1 MGQPDSSSPGR
12 RAALARIAAIQ
23 RAALDWTVT
32 DVPGALAELDRL
44 AGEFA
49 DDRQVRALV
58 EATASAL
65 GLVHGSPLLDVGRM
79 RAALANLDD
88 LIAAVPGAASAVEPT
103 LALMPEFLRAAQ
115 AHQEGD
121 TATARALFAAL
132 RVRAGALPPGDP
144 LGREL
149 ADVGPLLDAVYASMD
164 DAEPQVPDPGP
175 DASDTVRA
183 LHLMARGGLA
193 MRPDDAPDPERLE
206 AGLDDLRAVVASLPR
221 HHPHRVMSL
230 TSLGLG
236 LARRAEVGGA
246 LADVDEAITVLEEA
260 RTLAGD
266 ETHPVWSLVNELLT
280 MLLRRRGRGSLAR
293 QAALEGLRGY
303 AWQVLR
309 QPEPAAARVAA
320 REAVEAAVGIASGCL
335 AEHQPAD
342 ALRALDA
349 GRGLLLF
356 ATTAWR
362 DPYTG
367 LVEAGYP
374 DLADEWR
381 ATEHP
386 SPRLRDRVLAA
397 LTRDSGL
404 LDPPDIAEIQRA
416 LRRLAVDALV
426 YLVPATASS
435 PGWAVIAPVEGPP
448 RYLALSLLSIG
459 AGTDV
464 ERYLT
469 ALATRDPETTREVGS
484 VDPDVFA
491 DRLDA
496 LCGWAWKAAMKPVVE
511 PYLDAERVPRL
522 VLVPM
527 GDLARVPWQAA
538 RAPDGTY
545 LVQRVV
551 LSQAASARML
561 CDTATAERVPTAR
574 TGLVLADPDT
584 GDRADGLRSARLEA
598 YGIHQV
604 FYPGA
609 TYVGRRP
616 DGSVSPSGAGSPD
629 DVRSWLR
636 AEGTPAGSLLHLA
649 SHGVMETAPATASS
663 RLLLAGGDLTADEL
677 VEVMTGVDR
686 RPVGLVVLAACHTGR
701 SIHGYDEAY
710 SLGTMFLAAGAR
722 SVLSTQWSVPD
733 GETSLLMYMFH
744 HFLVA
749 EGHPPG
755 DALRRAQM
763 WMLDDRRRPP
773 RHMPPA
779 LRRMLDDTDPVRV
792 VAWAGFTHWGQ

>member
-1 MGQPDSSSPGR
+1 MGQPDRSPPDRQAAIVRIVAIG
-12 RAALARIAAIQ
+12 RAAVAGN
-23 RAALDWTVT
+23 VT
-32 DVPGALAELDRL
+32 DVPGALADLDQL

-49 DDRQVRALV
+49 DDRQVRALA

-65 GLVHGSPLLDVGRM
+65 GLLRGSPMLDPGRM
-79 RAALANLDD
+79 RAALASLDE
-88 LIAAVPGAASAVEPT
+88 LTEAVPGAAPAVEPT
-103 LALMPEFLRAAQ
+103 RALMPDLLRMAQ
-115 AHQEGD
+115 AHRDGD
-121 TATARALFAAL
+121 TGTARALFAAL
-132 RVRAGALPPGDP
+132 RVRADELPPGDP
-144 LGREL
+144 LGGAL
-149 ADVGPLLDAVYASMD
+149 ADVAPLLDALYAGMD
-164 DAEPQVPDPGP
+164 DTEAQLPDPGP
-175 DASDTVRA
+175 EASETQRA
-183 LHLMARGGLA
+183 LHLMVRGGLA
-193 MRPDDAPDPERLE
+193 MRPDDAADPERVE
-206 AGLDDLRAVVASLPR
+206 AGLDDLRAVVASLPG
-221 HHPHRVMSL
+221 HHPYRVMCL

-236 LARRAEVGGA
+236 LARRAELRGT

-266 ETHPVWSLVNELLT
+266 ATHPQWSFVNELLT
-280 MLLRRRGRGSLAR
+280 MLLRRRGREPLAR
-293 QAALEGLRGY
+293 RAALEGLRGY

-309 QPEPAAARVAA
+309 QPEPAAARAAA
-320 REAVEAAVGIASGCL
+320 REAVDVAVDIAGGCL
-335 AEHQPAD
+335 SRHQPAD

-362 DPYTG
+362 DPYTR
-367 LVEAGYP
+367 LAEAGHR

-386 SPRLRDRVLAA
+386 SPWLRERVLTA
-397 LTRDSGL
+397 LTQDTGL
-404 LDPPDIAEIQRA
+404 LDPPDLTEIQGA

-426 YLVPATASS
+426 YLVPAIAPS
-435 PGWAVIAPVEGPP
+435 PGWAVIAPVEGPA

-469 ALATRDPETTREVGS
+469 ALAARDPREVGS
-484 VDPDVFA
+484 MDQDVLT

-496 LCGWAWKAAMKPVVE
+496 LCTWAWKAAMGPVVG
-511 PYLDAERVPRL
+511 PYLDAGRVPRL

-538 RAPDGTY
+538 LAPDGTY
-545 LVQRVV
+545 LVQRVA

-561 CDTATAERVPTAR
+561 CDTATAERAPTAR

-584 GDRADGLRSARLEA
+584 GPRAGSLRSARLEA

-616 DGSVSPSGAGSPD
+616 DGSVSPSGAGTAD

-636 AEGTPAGSLLHLA
+636 ADGTPAGSLLHLA

-701 SIHGYDEAY
+701 SVHGYDEAY

-722 SVLSTQWSVPD
+722 SVLSTQWSIPD

-744 HFLVA
+744 HYLVA
-749 EGHPPG
+749 ERHPPG

-763 WMLDDRRRPP
+763 WMLDGQRRPP

-779 LRRMLDDTDPVRV
+779 LRRMLDDTDPARV

>member
-1 MGQPDSSSPGR
+1 MGQPDRSPPGR
-12 RAALARIAAIQ
+12 RAAITRIAAIQ
-23 RAALDWTVT
+23 QAALDWTVT
-32 DVPGALAELDRL
+32 DVPGALAELERL
-44 AGEFA
+44 AEEFA
-49 DDRQVRALV
+49 DDRQVRALA

-65 GLVHGSPLLDVGRM
+65 GLLRASPMLDVGGM

-88 LIAAVPGAASAVEPT
+88 LTEAVPGAASAVEPAR
-103 LALMPEFLRAAQ
+103 ALMPDLLRAAQ

-132 RVRAGALPPGDP
+132 RVRAGELPPGDP
-144 LGREL
+144 LGTAL
-149 ADVGPLLDAVYASMD
+149 ADVAPLLDALYAGTE
-164 DAEPQVPDPGP
+164 AQLPDPGP
-175 DASDTVRA
+175 DASDTVHA
-183 LHLMARGGLA
+183 LHLMVRGGLA
-193 MRPDDAPDPERLE
+193 VRPDDAPDPERVE
-206 AGLDDLRAVVASLPR
+206 AGLDDLRAVVASLPG
-221 HHPHRVMSL
+221 HHPYRVMCL

-236 LARRAEVGGA
+236 LARRAEMRGT

-266 ETHPVWSLVNELLT
+266 ATHPAWALVNELRT
-280 MLLRRRGRGSLAR
+280 AMLRRRGREPLAR
-293 QAALEGLRGY
+293 RAALEGLRGY

-309 QPEPAAARVAA
+309 QPEPAAARAAA
-320 REAVEAAVGIASGCL
+320 RAAVEAAVGIANGCL
-335 AEHQPAD
+335 ANHQPAD

-362 DPYTG
+362 DPYTR
-367 LVEAGYP
+367 LVEAGHR

-381 ATEHP
+381 ATEQP

-404 LDPPDIAEIQRA
+404 LDPPDLVEIQGA

-448 RYLALSLLSIG
+448 RYLPLSLLSIG

-469 ALATRDPETTREVGS
+469 ALATRDPATTREVGPI
-484 VDPDVFA
+484 DPDIFA

-496 LCGWAWKAAMKPVVE
+496 LCGWAWKAAMGPVVG

-545 LVQRVV
+545 LVQRVA

-561 CDTATAERVPTAR
+561 CDTAMAERAPTAR

-584 GDRADGLRSARLEA
+584 GDRAGGLRSARLEA
-598 YGIHQV
+598 YGIHQM

-616 DGSVSPSGAGSPD
+616 DGTVSPSGAGSPD

-636 AEGTPAGSLLHLA
+636 ADGTPAGGLLHLA

-749 EGHPPG
+749 GGHPPG

-763 WMLDDRRRPP
+763 WMLDDQRRPP

-779 LRRMLDDTDPVRV
+779 LRRMLDDTDPTRV